1 VPEPFAGLLL
11 AFLAARPNTTTA
23 TNAASTWLFP
33 GRRAGQPIQ
42 SQTMGLR
49 LNKLGF
55 VPTNARTSAIRQLV
69 LQAPPP
75 VVAGMLGYHDETAA
89 RHAADAGGTW
99 KSYAPGDHT
108 L

>member
-1 VPEPFAGLLL
+1 
-11 AFLAARPNTTTA
+11 
-23 TNAASTWLFP
+23 
-33 GRRAGQPIQ
+33 
-42 SQTMGLR
+42 MGLR

-99 KSYAPGDHT
+99 KSYAPGDHA